1 MINRLPRFPRVISL
15 KAAMASA
22 IVATAFIVSGSVN
35 HAQSLS
41 YTKGQ
46 PVAPAFEGWENGP
59 DGTFLMVFGYM
70 NENWEEELDIP
81 IGPDNNFDLL
91 GADQGQPTRF
101 LPRRN
106 RFIFKVQ
113 VPKDFG
119 NKELVW
125 TLTSRGVTKKAWA
138 SLRQDYFID
147 SVVVASETGALGA
160 GSSNPTLRANK
171 APVVKIDGE
180 KKRGAK
186 IGEKLALSVLVTD
199 DGVPKAPG
207 QGNPVPPEAA
217 LARRMNIPPYRP
229 TVAKML
235 GLHQK
240 WFVYR
245 APAGAKVTFDPPQI
259 KAWEDTRTGA
269 NSPWAPVW
277 IAPPIPA
284 DNKYLATVTF
294 DTPGTYI
301 LKSRAD
307 DGLATGDDELT
318 VTVTK

>member
-1 MINRLPRFPRVISL
+1 MTIRLPRVSRAATL
-15 KAAMASA
+15 KTAMASA
-22 IVATAFIVSGSVN
+22 IVVAGFILSGSIN

-81 IGPDNNFDLL
+81 IGPDNNFDQL

-106 RFIFKVQ
+106 RFIFKVK

-147 SVVVASETGALGA
+147 NVVVASETGALGA

-171 APVVKIDGE
+171 TPIVQIQGE
-180 KKRGAK
+180 KKVNAK
-186 IGEKLALSVLVTD
+186 VGEKLPLSVLVTD

-207 QGNPVPPEAA
+207 QGNPMPNETQ
-217 LARRMNIPPYRP
+217 LARRMNIAPYRP

-245 APAGAKVTFDPPQI
+245 APVGAKVVFDPPQV

-277 IAPPIPA
+277 IAPPLPA
-284 DNKYLATVTF
+284 DNKWQANVTF
-294 DTPGTYI
+294 DTPGTY
-301 LKSRAD
+301 LLRSRAD

-318 VTVTK
+318 VTVGR